1 MDMYSYANMSTY
13 PFLDSKDIGK
23 KIDMQQ
29 SGGYQKNYGENDK
42 KILAGGADT
51 DNGCV
56 CYRIYRAICRGNISV
71 LL

>member
-13 PFLDSKDIGK
+13 PFLDSEDIGK

-29 SGGYQKNYGENDK
+29 SGGYQKNHGENDK
-42 KILAGGADT
+42 KILAGISDT
-51 DNGCV
+51 DNGRFS
-56 CYRIYRAICRGNISV
+56 YRIYRAICRGNISV

>member
-1 MDMYSYANMSTY
+1 MYSYANMSTY
-13 PFLDSKDIGK
+13 PFLDSEDIGK

-42 KILAGGADT
+42 KILAGVPDT

-56 CYRIYRAICRGNISV
+56 SYRIYRAIC
-71 LL
+71 

>member
-1 MDMYSYANMSTY
+1 MYSYANMSTY

-42 KILAGGADT
+42 KILAGVSDT
-51 DNGCV
+51 DNG
-56 CYRIYRAICRGNISV
+56 
-71 LL
+71 